1 MKKMIA
7 GLMAAT
13 LFIIPVTQTFAQAN
27 KDAVKDTVKEKA
39 QQLAS
44 EIVSN
49 YGVSGLQYAILD
61 EGAVTLSDNAGVYD
75 KATKAPITK
84 DTMLGIGSVSK
95 MYVTA
100 AAMMLADSKQIDIDK
115 PLTTYIKD
123 FKMADDRYKQIT
135 PRMLMNHSAG
145 LYGSHY
151 ENGMLFGDN
160 DTSNHDKLLLR
171 LQTERLKSA
180 PGEYS
185 VYSNDG
191 FQLLEQLV
199 ERVSGLS
206 YTEFIEQRIAKPLNL
221 SSTKTPLD
229 SFDRTRLAKTYFPTM
244 NQAMP
249 VENANVIGTGGVYST
264 AEELNQFAEVLIG
277 NRTDILSAQSAK
289 AMQSHEYKKGIW
301 VSDESN
307 TFNYGLGWDAV
318 SLAPFDDYGITALSK
333 GGDTMMYHA
342 ALISLPEHNIS
353 IAVLSSGG
361 SSLYNS
367 VFATNVLLEYLKAED
382 IIPDILPD
390 KSFEPSVKVDM
401 PAEQLAY
408 SGFYGTVGSTMNIAI
423 EDGEIDLPA
432 LLGGFIPA
440 QKYVYTGNGQFKN
453 QEGNITLSFEQ
464 QTNGKTYLKLNS
476 YLNFP
481 GVGQTLMVVYSYQK
495 LDPNPLTQAT
505 KQAWENRNGKSYY
518 PLNEKITSIFY
529 LLQSY
534 FVKTVSVNTEYG
546 YASGTK
552 IVDENTAVNVAE
564 IPVMDGR
571 DAFDLNF
578 YTLKNK
584 EYLMIDGSSY
594 IREDAVEPIFSGKS
608 SVSTIP
614 SSGHAV
620 WFKIDKKSAD
630 KMMTVDVPA
639 SGGFA
644 VYDAAG
650 MIVNFSIASNENSV
664 KLPKDGLIVFGGQ
677 AGDSFTIHLKKQ

>member
-7 GLMAAT
+7 GLMAAA
-13 LFIIPVTQTFAQAN
+13 LFMIPVAQTFAQAN
-27 KDAVKDTVKEKA
+27 KGAALDTVKEKA
-39 QQLAS
+39 QLLAS
-44 EIVSN
+44 ELVSN
-49 YGVSGLQYAILD
+49 YGVSGLQYAIMD
-61 EGAVTLSDNAGVYD
+61 EGAVALSDSAGVD
-75 KATKAPITK
+75 DRATKTPITK
-84 DTMLGIGSVSK
+84 DKMLGIGSVSK

-100 AAMMLADSKQIDIDK
+100 AAMMLVDAKQIDIDK

-123 FKMADDRYKQIT
+123 FKMADERYKQIT

-151 ENGMLFGDN
+151 ESSMLFGDN

-180 PGEYS
+180 PGEFS
-185 VYSNDG
+185 VYSNDS

-206 YTEFIEQRIAKPLNL
+206 YTEFIAQRIAKPLNL
-221 SSTKTPLD
+221 SATKTPLD

-249 VENANVIGTGGVYST
+249 DENANVIGTGGIYST
-264 AEELNQFAEVLIG
+264 AEELSKFADVLIG
-277 NRTDILSAQSAK
+277 NHPDILSVQAAE
-289 AMQSHEYKKGIW
+289 AMQSHEYKKGLW

-342 ALISLPEHNIS
+342 ALIALPEHNIS

-367 VFATNVLLEYLKAED
+367 VFATNVLLEYLKEEN
-382 IIPDILPD
+382 IIPDILQD
-390 KSFEPSVKVDM
+390 KTFEPSVKVDM
-401 PAEQLAY
+401 PADLLAY
-408 SGFYGTVGSTMNIAI
+408 SGFYGTVGSTLDIAI
-423 EDGEIDLPA
+423 EDGELALPA
-432 LLGGFIPA
+432 LMGGFIPE

-453 QEGNITLSFEQ
+453 KEGSITLSFDEQ
-464 QTNGKTYLKLNS
+464 SNGKTYLKLSS
-476 YLNFP
+476 YLDFP
-481 GVGQTLMVVYSYQK
+481 GIGQTLMVVYSYQK
-495 LDPNPLTQAT
+495 LDPNPLTPAT
-505 KQAWENRNGKSYY
+505 KQAWEARNGKSYY

-529 LLQSY
+529 LLQPY
-534 FVKTVSVNTEYG
+534 FVKKVTVNAEYG

-552 IVDENTAVNVAE
+552 IMDANTAVNAAE

-571 DAFDLNF
+571 DAFDLHF

-584 EYLMIDGSSY
+584 EYLMIDGSSF
-594 IREDAVEPIFSGKS
+594 IREDAIAPLFSGKS

-614 SSGHAV
+614 PSGHAV
-620 WFKIDKKSAD
+620 WYKIDKKSAN
-630 KMMTVDVPA
+630 KKMTVDVPA
-639 SGGFA
+639 GGGFA

-650 MIVNFSIASNENSV
+650 MIVNFSIASLEKSV
-664 KLPKDGLIVFGGQ
+664 TLPKDGLIVFGGQ
-677 AGDSFTIHLKKQ
+677 AGDTFKIDLNKQ